1 MTISALWTGI
11 LGSGVL
17 AWISLHYGLIDRVIK
32 IFQWIWGRLSGRA
45 AAEGYPTKLPR
56 KTIKIARMPR
66 LNALAW
72 GEAMMANK
80 TAIQMVADLN
90 VTNVS
95 GGPIRILSARIRY
108 RLGWSW
114 RLRNHMTDVNVQ
126 DIRSG
131 YSGGYD
137 IASGATVKVRVANV
151 FREKNRPAPNT
162 VVVADIALVDQFNNE
177 HWLRRQRFKHFEHML
192 DD

>member
-1 MTISALWTGI
+1 MSVSALWTGI

-17 AWISLHYGLIDRVIK
+17 AWISLHYGMIDRVIK

-45 AAEGYPTKLPR
+45 AAGDYPAKLPR
-56 KTIKIARMPR
+56 QTIKIARMPR

-72 GEAMMANK
+72 GEAAMAKK
-80 TAIQMVADLN
+80 TAIQIMADLN

-114 RLRNHMTDVNVQ
+114 RRRNHVTDVGVQ
-126 DIRSG
+126 DARSG

-137 IASGATVKVRVANV
+137 IAPGATAKVRVANV
-151 FREKNRPAPNT
+151 FREKDRPTPNT
-162 VVVADIALVDQFNNE
+162 VLVADVALMDQFNNE
-177 HWLRRQRFKHFEHML
+177 HWLRRQKFKHFEHIL